1 MNLLENISK
10 IVADAFE
17 NSGYDRKFGNIS
29 ISNRPDLCEFQCNGA
44 LAGAK
49 LYKKNP
55 LEIAKEVSEIL
66 KNDEAF
72 SSVEFV
78 PPGFINIILN
88 ENYILGFMK
97 DKNNFKDFID
107 DVQTDTIVLDYGGP
121 NVAKPLHVGHMRS
134 ANIGEAIKRIGK
146 AVGNNVIGDVH
157 LGDWGMPLGLVIA
170 EIKERYPDLNY
181 FKADFKKSLD
191 GISDVCPVTVEQL
204 AEIYPA
210 ASEKS
215 KSDEEFKKKAL
226 EMTSKLQ
233 NRENGIYDL
242 WEKIIEISIL
252 DIKKIY
258 GVLNVEFD
266 YWYGESNAS
275 PYIPKLLDALNDKN
289 LMYESDGAYVVD
301 VAQEDDKITIPPTL
315 ILKSDGSQLY
325 TTTDL
330 ATIIQRE
337 EDFKPNQY
345 IYLTDSRQS
354 LHFTQVFRCAKKA
367 KIVPESTN
375 LNHISFGTI
384 NGADGKPLKTRDGK
398 AKSLEELIT
407 EMYDAALK
415 KVTENF
421 KEHNV
426 DEKLLKEKEEVA
438 MKVGVAALKFGDLY
452 NYRSTDY
459 VLDVNK
465 FVSFEGK
472 TGPYLLYTVARINS
486 IVNKYKSELKKD
498 CDGQINNIKIYSD
511 IEKQLIMKLLLTE
524 DVLVKSFND
533 RAPNMVCEHIY
544 EISAAFNKFYDKS
557 RIIAEENTEKQTS
570 WITLC
575 LLVRDFII
583 SLLDVLA
590 IETVERM

>member
-44 LAGAK
+44 LSGAK

-170 EIKERYPDLNY
+170 EIKERYPDLDY
-181 FKADFKKSLD
+181 FKADFKKNLD

-426 DEKLLKEKEEVA
+426 DEKLLKEKEDVA

>member
-170 EIKERYPDLNY
+170 EIKERYPDLDY

-191 GISDVCPVTVEQL
+191 GISDVCSVTVEQL

-426 DEKLLKEKEEVA
+426 DEKLLKEKEDVA